1 MGRDC
6 WWNRN
11 ASTRVIQFGAPWK
24 WTHKNTIVQSKKLAE
39 GGCCRVK
46 WSGWE
51 GWRTRRMFANDMARL
66 GGKHVNN
73 NNIARTLIRLMLS
86 TYALATAIDSVYTTG
101 FSLHPREALPTWR
114 AASKE
119 TWWWWRKVCDQRPPG
134 LPTTTTTTTT
144 AALHIFSTK
153 VTLRDP
159 RHSAGHHDSCV
170 PWRRFLY
177 IREKKKERKKSF
189 AGPEVSRHLGNPL
202 AADGKIV
209 TTFFLAHKVFFFAT
223 GPIKLVLSSTKLVS
237 AGLLGSFRLSDAEGI
252 QTVGGFS
259 LSLSRVFILY
269 STQVLIRRARSTRL
283 MLQLTDDQY
292 RRPPTP
298 RCTNISSLFMYVG
311 PLSLA
316 PIVFSYPSTDWLCAP
331 FRRNRCPSFTPFQR
345 PLLSLFD
352 LVDSFC
358 WDSMASASIVYS
370 GTASA
375 LCKC

>member
-177 IREKKKERKKSF
+177 IREKKKRKKSF

-259 LSLSRVFILY
+259 LSLSLEFLFY

-370 GTASA
+370 GAASA

>member
-1 MGRDC
+1 MEKSVR
-6 WWNRN
+6 
-11 ASTRVIQFGAPWK
+11 SETTRPP
-24 WTHKNTIVQSKKLAE
+24 H
-39 GGCCRVK
+39 
-46 WSGWE
+46 
-51 GWRTRRMFANDMARL
+51 
-66 GGKHVNN
+66 NN
-73 NNIARTLIRLMLS
+73 NNNNSSVAYLFNKSYIAWPAPLGGSSRLVC
-86 TYALATAIDSVYTTG
+86 ALKKILV
-101 FSLHPREALPTWR
+101 HPW
-114 AASKE
+114 
-119 TWWWWRKVCDQRPPG
+119 
-134 LPTTTTTTTT
+134 
-144 AALHIFSTK
+144 
-153 VTLRDP
+153 
-159 RHSAGHHDSCV
+159 
-170 PWRRFLY
+170 
-177 IREKKKERKKSF
+177 EKKRKKSF

-370 GTASA
+370 GAASA

>member
-134 LPTTTTTTTT
+134 LPTTTTTTT

-259 LSLSRVFILY
+259 LSLSSFYFIPHKCWFVARAALDWCSNWQMINTDARRRRVVQILAHY
-269 STQVLIRRARSTRL
+269 LCTSALFLSHLLCLVIHQLIGCARHFDE
-283 MLQLTDDQY
+283 TDV
-292 RRPPTP
+292 P
-298 RCTNISSLFMYVG
+298 LL
-311 PLSLA
+311 PLSNDLFFHCLTLSTVSVETRWHLLRLFTLA
-316 PIVFSYPSTDWLCAP
+316 PLPHCV
-331 FRRNRCPSFTPFQR
+331 
-345 PLLSLFD
+345 
-352 LVDSFC
+352 
-358 WDSMASASIVYS
+358 
-370 GTASA
+370 
-375 LCKC
+375 

>member
-39 GGCCRVK
+39 GVCCRVK

-134 LPTTTTTTTT
+134 LPTTTTTTT

-209 TTFFLAHKVFFFAT
+209 TTFFFW
-223 GPIKLVLSSTKLVS
+223 PTKFSFSPRAPLNLYS
-237 AGLLGSFRLSDAEGI
+237 PQPNLFLLGYLALSDCLTPREFK
-252 QTVGGFS
+252 QWVDS

-370 GTASA
+370 GAASA